1 MGVVALLL
9 AGIVALAVSQLGAH
23 NVVHSLGTARPGWL
37 AAALAVMMLSL
48 IVRAVCWHEILAAAL
63 PGTAVPWPPVVRA
76 SMIGVMGSAVF
87 PGRLG
92 EAARVLVLARHLPGR
107 RRLQIPVVAGTVLSQ
122 TLLNLLALLILALVT
137 FSSVHVF
144 HGHET
149 GLAAAG
155 AAAVAIFL
163 LVLAGPRLVAF
174 GQRSDNERVA
184 AFACSLARLLALA
197 RRGLAVF
204 AKPRY
209 GAPAAV
215 AQLSAWA
222 LQWMSC
228 YMVLLSLGLEH
239 KAGVVGA
246 AAVLLA
252 VNVSAVL
259 PPTPANVGVFQAA
272 CVVVL
277 AAFGVGAG
285 AGLAYGILLQAV
297 EVVTALALGTPALLG
312 EGMTW
317 REVRHAVN
325 EERTAEA
332 LGLAGAGT
340 RSQLPDSAPPATG
353 IVGDGEDRDGP
364 RRALSGE
371 RP

>member
-1 MGVVALLL
+1 MLV
-9 AGIVALAVSQLGAH
+9 GIVALAISQLGAH
-23 NVVHSLGTARPGWL
+23 KVAHSLSTAKPGWL

-48 IVRAVCWHEILAAAL
+48 VVRAVSWHAILSAAL
-63 PGTAVPWPPVVRA
+63 PQTKVRWPPVVRA

-92 EAARVLVLARHLPGR
+92 EAARVLVLSRHLPGPR
-107 RRLQIPVVAGTVLSQ
+107 RRQIPVLAGTVLSQ
-122 TLLNLLALLILALVT
+122 TLLNLVALAILALVT
-137 FSSVHVF
+137 FSSVQVF

-149 GLAAAG
+149 GLAAA
-155 AAAVAIFL
+155 AAAALAIFA
-163 LVLAGPRLVAF
+163 LVLAGPRLVAL
-174 GQRSDNERVA
+174 GQRSHNQRVA
-184 AFACSLARLLALA
+184 AFACSLARLLTLA

-204 AKPRY
+204 AHPRY
-209 GAPAAV
+209 GLPAVV

-222 LQWMSC
+222 LQWLSC
-228 YMVLLSLGLEH
+228 YMVLLALGLEH
-239 KAGVVGA
+239 KAGLVGA

-277 AAFGVGAG
+277 AAFGVSAG
-285 AGLAYGILLQAV
+285 TGLAYGILLQAV
-297 EVVTALALGTPALLG
+297 EVITAVALGTPALLG

-325 EERTAEA
+325 EERTQAAAIE
-332 LGLAGAGT
+332 
-340 RSQLPDSAPPATG
+340 P
-353 IVGDGEDRDGP
+353 V
-364 RRALSGE
+364 
-371 RP
+371 